1 MHTIKLNSATIY
13 NYFENLEHLKVFACL
28 FVLDE
33 YLEDLKNYIDN
44 RNNSL
49 ENYLKIWEC
58 FIKHTKI
65 NTEAY
70 YTIFFN
76 KLERNVG
83 EYIEEYRELFPPK
96 IENFGPAVVKMIE
109 ESSVEKRNIALLENI
124 ASDGFIDIGE
134 VIWIND
140 ISVFTYE
147 SLLYRMNKSELD
159 KEYGERKMNDYIEKI
174 IKKNIL

>member
-1 MHTIKLNSATIY
+1 
-13 NYFENLEHLKVFACL
+13 
-28 FVLDE
+28 
-33 YLEDLKNYIDN
+33 
-44 RNNSL
+44 
-49 ENYLKIWEC
+49 
-58 FIKHTKI
+58 
-65 NTEAY
+65 
-70 YTIFFN
+70 
-76 KLERNVG
+76 
-83 EYIEEYRELFPPK
+83 
-96 IENFGPAVVKMIE
+96 MIE